1 MTDKNYLQSKF
12 KSTGKAYVYFFFFG
26 AHYVYLGKM
35 IIQLL
40 FWITLGGIGIWLL
53 FDLFTLSA
61 KVKVYNDRILKK
73 IEELEQQDRFIQE
86 PRNVEILTS
95 MNLDDMKQPDN

>member
-1 MTDKNYLQSKF
+1 
-12 KSTGKAYVYFFFFG
+12 
-26 AHYVYLGKM
+26 M